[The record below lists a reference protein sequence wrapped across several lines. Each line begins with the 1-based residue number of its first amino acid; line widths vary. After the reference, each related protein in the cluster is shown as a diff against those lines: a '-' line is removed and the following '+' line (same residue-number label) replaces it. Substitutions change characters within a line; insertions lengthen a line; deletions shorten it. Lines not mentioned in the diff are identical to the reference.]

1 MRKICA
7 SVIAVMFILPASA
20 RQAGAAGQ
28 GDEGQRAAA
37 VKARVERIGTG
48 VKARVT
54 VTTKDGM
61 KLKGIVT
68 QIGEGSFVV
77 VRTDGYL
84 GQSVT
89 LAYSDVSGLKGGG
102 VSWQGV
108 GSKTAAGALFAFAIL
123 REIAK
128 GVRVP
133 AP

>member
-7 SVIAVMFILPASA
+7 LMIAAMFLTAAPA
-20 RQAGAAGQ
+20 RPAGAAGQ
-28 GDEGQRAAA
+28 GEGQRAAA
-37 VKARVERIGTG
+37 VKARVEQIGTG

-68 QIGEGSFVV
+68 QIDEGSFVV
-77 VRTDGYL
+77 VRTDAYL

-89 LAYSDVSGLKGGG
+89 LAYSDVSVLKGRG
-102 VSWQGV
+102 VSWRGA
-108 GSKTAAGALFAFAIL
+108 GSKTAAGAVFAFAIL